1 MDASFFTQRMKSR
14 AVLAAKLVNE
24 TRFAGGCSTYVTPG
38 GIASDV
44 NTSVQSYVYT
54 TAADRAALVTAN
66 ACTPPPPPPPPAAT
80 YYTVANNN
88 DPDFVPAGPAFTI
101 EWFQNLT
108 PDSSPFPRVF
118 SIGDYEGGNIQIAV
132 SEEGGDGDRTLIFWI
147 NRTPYFIGTAG
158 AIEGTTVHVAV
169 VFDGTNINAY
179 IGGVSIGSEPLT
191 LPTMSPTTSQFALF
205 NEAPPSD
212 IAQFYGTI
220 TDFRWTN
227 GTAIYTGPFTPPA
240 SPLPAVT
247 GTVLLIPTMP
257 TTSTTVYNDKV
268 VAPVVL

>member
-1 MDASFFTQRMKSR
+1 MKSR
-14 AVLAAKLVNE
+14 AVLAAKLINE
-24 TRFAGGCSTYVTPG
+24 KRFAGECSTYVTPG

-44 NTSVQSYVYT
+44 NTSVLGYVYT
-54 TAADRAALVTAN
+54 SAVDRASLLAAN

-108 PDSSPFPRVF
+108 PGGAQFPRVF
-118 SIGDYEGGNIQIAV
+118 SIGDYFGGNIQIAV
-132 SEEGGDGDRTLIFWI
+132 SEEGGDGSRNFYFWI
-147 NRTPYFIGTAG
+147 DSIAYLIGPAG

-169 VFDGTNINAY
+169 VFDGSNINAY
-179 IGGVSIGSEPLT
+179 IGGVSIGSQPLT
-191 LPTMSPTTSQFALF
+191 LPIMSPTTSQFALF
-205 NEAPPSD
+205 NEAQPSD
-212 IAQFYGTI
+212 VAQFYGTI

-227 GTAIYTGPFTPPA
+227 GSAIYTAPFTPPS
-240 SPLPAVT
+240 SPLPDVT

-257 TTSTTVYNDKV
+257 TTSTTVYNNKLV
-268 VAPVVL
+268 TSVVL